1 MIPSGPEPTASRPGA
16 PRARTDVDPVRL
28 AELPLTGDPKS
39 GVPVG
44 MATAADGDGDG
55 DGDGRREGP
64 ALGWPSATDATE
76 RRSRASQSFWTLVV
90 GVPAIFSVL
99 RLGVEAG
106 GELQTTLLLVAN
118 VNPVNLAAA
127 LVTTAARLVSA
138 GLVAVFAIGA
148 VLLVSAERN
157 PSHRIGRR
165 PPIFA
170 RWRATAP
177 PWVVIA
183 SFAVALATWP
193 ILYLPLLLPAF
204 AAAFQLSPDRL
215 DERRIPRL
223 LILGALLAGYAVL
236 VLPTL
241 GDAWA
246 QREAFAVL
254 VVAAPPLLAMLVTG
268 PVPVVVARPLAMTAQ
283 LAVLGMLCWAA
294 LPVITTPVL
303 PLTVTTIRPA
313 DDGTHTGTNSGT
325 GTGTDSDTGTDSG
338 TDTGTGSGVTQPG
351 PGGGSGAPGSE
362 TGGVERIRGHVITV
376 DDVNMVIL
384 QERGGVRYVPTGQ
397 VEAQVLCP
405 TEEELPRYRLR
416 IHGFHVEDS
425 LLEGMGRRV
434 RPVNRID
441 AECRTGPVR

>member
-1 MIPSGPEPTASRPGA
+1 MTLSGRKSTA
-16 PRARTDVDPVRL
+16 PRSAAPTGRGGVESGRPAAGGVPATDALSTD
-28 AELPLTGDPKS
+28 LPATDLPATDLPTSDDPKS
-39 GVPVG
+39 DVPVVG
-44 MATAADGDGDG
+44 ASSGGGDRG
-55 DGDGRREGP
+55 GRSE
-64 ALGWPSATDATE
+64 AGWPSAADDAAE

-148 VLLVSAERN
+148 VLLASAQRN
-157 PSHRIGRR
+157 PSHRIGRH

-170 RWRATAP
+170 RWRAITP

-204 AAAFQLSPDRL
+204 AAAFQLSPARL

-223 LILGALLAGYAVL
+223 LLLGALLAGYAVL
-236 VLPTL
+236 MLPTL
-241 GDAWA
+241 ADAWK

-254 VVAAPPLLAMLVTG
+254 VIAAPPLLAMLVTG
-268 PVPVVVARPLAMTAQ
+268 PVPVMVARPLAMTAQ
-283 LAVLGMLCWAA
+283 LAVLAMLCWAA

-303 PLTVTTIRPA
+303 PLTVTTIRAA
-313 DDGTHTGTNSGT
+313 DDGTTPPAS
-325 GTGTDSDTGTDSG
+325 
-338 TDTGTGSGVTQPG
+338 
-351 PGGGSGAPGSE
+351 GGGPIAPGAE
-362 TGGVERIRGHVITV
+362 AGGVERIRGHVITV
-376 DDVNMVIL
+376 DDVSMVIL
-384 QERGGVRYVPTGQ
+384 QERGGVRYVPTGR

-416 IHGFHVEDS
+416 IRGFHVEDS

-441 AECRTGPVR
+441 AECRTAISMGSPGDQ

>member
-1 MIPSGPEPTASRPGA
+1 MIPAGPEPTASRPGG
-16 PRARTDVDPVRL
+16 PRARTDVEPVAL
-28 AELPLTGDPKS
+28 AELPSAGDPKS
-39 GVPVG
+39 GVPVL
-44 MATAADGDGDG
+44 TAAAADG

-223 LILGALLAGYAVL
+223 LILAALLAGYAVL

-246 QREAFAVL
+246 QREPFAVL

-268 PVPVVVARPLAMTAQ
+268 PVPVVVARPLAMTVQ

-313 DDGTHTGTNSGT
+313 DDGT
-325 GTGTDSDTGTDSG
+325 DTGTDSG
-338 TDTGTGSGVTQPG
+338 TGTGTGSDAGTRPPG
-351 PGGGSGAPGSE
+351 WDGGSGPPGWDGGSGGPGSE
-362 TGGVERIRGHVITV
+362 TGGVERLRGHVITV

>member
-1 MIPSGPEPTASRPGA
+1 MTLAERDRSAPAPGA
-16 PRARTDVDPVRL
+16 PAP
-28 AELPLTGDPKS
+28 
-39 GVPVG
+39 
-44 MATAADGDGDG
+44 
-55 DGDGRREGP
+55 
-64 ALGWPSATDATE
+64 GWPSAADAAE

-148 VLLVSAERN
+148 VLLASAEAN
-157 PSHRIGRR
+157 PGHRIGRH
-165 PPIFA
+165 PPLFA
-170 RWRATAP
+170 RWRAITP

-204 AAAFQLSPDRL
+204 AAAFQLSPARL

-223 LILGALLAGYAVL
+223 LLLAALLAGYAVL
-236 VLPTL
+236 MLPTL
-241 GDAWA
+241 GDAWR
-246 QREAFAVL
+246 QRELFATL
-254 VVAAPPLLAMLVTG
+254 VIAAPPLLALLVTG
-268 PVPVVVARPLAMTAQ
+268 PVPVAVVRPLAMTVQ
-283 LAVLGMLCWAA
+283 VAVLVMLCWAA

-303 PLTVTTIRPA
+303 PLTVTTVRTV
-313 DDGTHTGTNSGT
+313 DDGTGAT
-325 GTGTDSDTGTDSG
+325 
-338 TDTGTGSGVTQPG
+338 PAAPEAG
-351 PGGGSGAPGSE
+351 PAAPDPAAGE
-362 TGGVERIRGHVITV
+362 VERIRGHVITV
-376 DDVNMVIL
+376 DDVSMVIL
-384 QERGGVRYVPTGQ
+384 QERGGVRYVPTGG

-434 RPVNRID
+434 RPVHRID
-441 AECRTGPVR
+441 AECRTATPAF

>member
-1 MIPSGPEPTASRPGA
+1 MTLSGRESTAPRSGA
-16 PRARTDVDPVRL
+16 PTGRGGVESGRPVDGRPAAGDVPATDAL
-28 AELPLTGDPKS
+28 ATDLPATDSPASDLPATDDPKS
-39 GVPVG
+39 DAPVVVSAG
-44 MATAADGDGDG
+44 GGGDRGAG
-55 DGDGRREGP
+55 S
-64 ALGWPSATDATE
+64 AVGWPSGADAAE

-148 VLLVSAERN
+148 VLLASAQSN
-157 PSHRIGRR
+157 PSHRIGRH

-170 RWRATAP
+170 RWRAITP

-204 AAAFQLSPDRL
+204 AAAFQLSPARL

-223 LILGALLAGYAVL
+223 LLLGALLAGYAVL
-236 VLPTL
+236 MLPTL
-241 GDAWA
+241 ADAWK

-268 PVPVVVARPLAMTAQ
+268 PVPVGVARPLAMTAQ
-283 LAVLGMLCWAA
+283 LAVLAMLCWAA

-303 PLTVTTIRPA
+303 PLTVTTIRAA
-313 DDGTHTGTNSGT
+313 DDGTGATPPA
-325 GTGTDSDTGTDSG
+325 SDG
-338 TDTGTGSGVTQPG
+338 G
-351 PGGGSGAPGSE
+351 PVAPGAE
-362 TGGVERIRGHVITV
+362 ADDVERIRGHVITV
-376 DDVNMVIL
+376 DDVSMVIL
-384 QERGGVRYVPTGQ
+384 QERGGVRYVPTAR

-441 AECRTGPVR
+441 AECRTATGAGL